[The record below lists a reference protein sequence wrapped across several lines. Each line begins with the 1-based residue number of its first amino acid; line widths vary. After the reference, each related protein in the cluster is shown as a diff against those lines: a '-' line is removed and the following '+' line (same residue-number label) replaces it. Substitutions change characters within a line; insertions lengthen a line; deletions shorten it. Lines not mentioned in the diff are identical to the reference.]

1 MNKKPDSYLST
12 LDGDEVF
19 LIWILRTA
27 MRPFDS
33 SDVNSYIKELFSM
46 DRSLEGI
53 SSLINNIA

>member
-1 MNKKPDSYLST
+1 MNTKPDSYLST
-12 LDGDEVF
+12 LDVDECLSYLDFKNSKDVSN
-19 LIWILRTA
+19 
-27 MRPFDS
+27 S